1 MPSARKMQ
9 QKLQEPKKY
18 SLSEYQAELI
28 RIILE
33 RGNVAEVKIEKSKPV
48 IVEIRRRLVDT
59 ENQKLR

>member
-18 SLSEYQAELI
+18 SLSEGQTELI

-48 IVEIRRRLVDT
+48 IVEIRRRLVDM

>member
-9 QKLQEPKKY
+9 QEPKKY